1 MVDDA
6 VLMPAWSS
14 FPHCSSSVVT
24 VLLPFWPCVLDICV
38 EQGISRGR
46 KAECRAEGYIFCC
59 FLGVI
64 FFNTGNLYPPLYQ
77 RPVFFTAV
85 LSLSVPLTDPTG
97 EMGPYVQDQFYGTA
111 PLFPKQC
118 GP

>member
-1 MVDDA
+1 MLSRA
-6 VLMPAWSS
+6 
-14 FPHCSSSVVT
+14 FPGAEKQSVGLRVIFF
-24 VLLPFWPCVLDICV
+24 LLVFW
-38 EQGISRGR
+38 
-46 KAECRAEGYIFCC
+46 GYF
-59 FLGVI
+59 
-64 FFNTGNLYPPLYQ
+64 FFNTGNLYPSLYQ